1 FGLPGVNKTKK
12 VSNGNYL
19 WISYFH
25 SYLGPKGRAGFVMSS
40 QASSAGHGE
49 AEVRRKIIET
59 GDVDVMISIRSNF
72 FYTRTVPCEL
82 WHFDKG
88 KPANRRDVVLMLDA
102 RNIYR
107 KVTRKI
113 YDFAPEQLQNL
124 TAIVWLYRGQS
135 DRFLRLVRGYLTRVC
150 EEANRIPAALDTFD
164 ATLKAAREPLDALQA
179 AAGKLKDVPVDKKQ
193 PLADALAE
201 WAE

>member
-1 FGLPGVNKTKK
+1 MV
-12 VSNGNYL
+12 
-19 WISYFH
+19 
-25 SYLGPKGRAGFVMSS
+25 
-40 QASSAGHGE
+40 
-49 AEVRRKIIET
+49 ET

-88 KPANRRDVVLMLDA
+88 KPAERRDKVLMLDA

-113 YDFAPEQLQNL
+113 YDFSPEQLQNL

-135 DRFLRLVRGYLTRVC
+135 DRFIALVQQHLERRCT
-150 EEANRIPAALDTFD
+150 E
-164 ATLKAAREPLDALQA
+164 A
-179 AAGKLKDVPVDKKQ
+179 AAIADKTAAFESIARRLCGAPTTFAKTVDDRQTRRCAKQ
-193 PLADALAE
+193 KASCRAAPS
-201 WAE
+201 